1 MTDVVHATTL
11 RGGKIHYAMWQTYEV
26 GGGTHTITEL
36 MPLCRNG
43 LYTTGTT
50 EYREIDTSVPV
61 DCVRC
66 SDSVTSTE
74 AESGTET
81 PSVPEV
87 GVPAEPEPEV
97 ESGTSFAAYT
107 DPGSITVAAIET
119 AWRAIQERHPEVP
132 DVVVVSGGGTETR
145 RGGVRVTWGHFH
157 PEQWDTVEG

>member
-1 MTDVVHATTL
+1 RMRHSEGTTMSDFVHATTL
-11 RGGKIHYAMWQTYEV
+11 RGGKFH
-26 GGGTHTITEL
+26 
-36 MPLCRNG
+36 
-43 LYTTGTT
+43 
-50 EYREIDTSVPV
+50 
-61 DCVRC
+61 
-66 SDSVTSTE
+66 
-74 AESGTET
+74 SGTET

-157 PEQWDTVEG
+157 PEQWDTVEGQRHELLVSGECLGRGPRFTLTTVLHEAAHALNYVR